1 MPARAN
7 RGNRMKSLQEIDL
20 KGDNEL
26 YDLIFAEKSSDEDFN
41 PSGTDMSLDDSIEKQ
56 DESEKSEEE
65 NKYSQSIQSIS
76 TPPKKMKKL
85 GKPKIQKGAGTQI
98 RKSPKFSNKKQE
110 EEIIDLDMI
119 DLDKIDEIEDRRD
132 RGEDLDEQEA
142 QSEGSSEFSSFE
154 NKKNKKKISK
164 KIRKSIPTVENDD
177 EEPKFIGKKTVR
189 KKAFIEV
196 SDDDD
201 YIKKPRRPQVKE
213 RGRKIKPKKIS
224 QHKMRKN
231 KNVVFKNNYNIMIVN
246 KSIFFEQDD
255 SENYPNENLQQN
267 DYDEED
273 MMKYND
279 EENKNTKNI
288 IKKFKKQEK
297 SESAPV
303 KYTFMQEKLSQKEL
317 LLEAIFTEY
326 YNIQSLQ
333 EMQRLED
340 LNKKEMSTPGKK
352 QFSEFVRII
361 KGVGSFEK
369 CINENENNKEI
380 NETSEEIKKNENELN
395 EKQLEEE
402 SSKKIRKGN
411 SVTFSNPIIFEKI
424 FESFNRP
431 PQVKL
436 ETTTNL
442 KVVSQGMISNQN
454 ISNIPIN
461 STTQLPGIKEK
472 KLCIITG
479 QPAKYFDPLTKQPYA
494 DKEAFKILR
503 ERYFQ
508 KEEDSLLFRIQT
520 LSDLASQKKEKLKK
534 IILSEGNVSKDNAA
548 ATKNILNMVN
558 RYGILKSDGGD
569 LEKKVI
575 SRKNKK
581 VYLILFCNLDRIY
594 NRNRENCVESGML
607 VEAKKKLLRISKK
620 IFRDKYSN
628 RNILGGI
635 EDEK

>member
-1 MPARAN
+1 
-7 RGNRMKSLQEIDL
+7 MKSLQEIDL
-20 KGDNEL
+20 KGENEL

-41 PSGTDMSLDDSIEKQ
+41 PSGTELSVDDSMEKQ
-56 DESEKSEEE
+56 EESEDQNEEE
-65 NKYSQSIQSIS
+65 SQRSA

-85 GKPKIQKGAGTQI
+85 GKSKNQKGAGTNI
-98 RKSPKFSNKKQE
+98 RKSPKISNKKNE

-119 DLDKIDEIEDRRD
+119 DLDKIDEMEDRRE
-132 RGEDLDEQEA
+132 RGEDLDEFEDE
-142 QSEGSSEFSSFE
+142 SEDDSEISSFD
-154 NKKNKKKISK
+154 NKKNKKKKLGK
-164 KIRKSIPTVENDD
+164 KIIKPKPVPTIEND
-177 EEPKFIGKKTVR
+177 EEPKFIGKKTIR
-189 KKAFIEV
+189 KKAFIDF
-196 SDDDD
+196 SDDED
-201 YIKKPRRPQVKE
+201 YTKKPRRPQIKE
-213 RGRKIKPKKIS
+213 RGRKIKPQKIT
-224 QHKMRKN
+224 HKRN
-231 KNVVFKNNYNIMIVN
+231 KNVVFKDNNKIMIIN
-246 KSIFFEQDD
+246 KSIFLEDQDN
-255 SENYPNENLQQN
+255 ENYLNENLQHS

-303 KYTFMQEKLSQKEL
+303 RYTFMQEKLSQKEL

-361 KGVGSFEK
+361 KGVGPSERDV
-369 CINENENNKEI
+369 NENQENREVKENLGENKKI
-380 NETSEEIKKNENELN
+380 ENESN
-395 EKQLEEE
+395 EKQSEEE
-402 SSKKIRKGN
+402 SNKKIRKGN

-424 FESFNRP
+424 FESFNKP
-431 PQVKL
+431 PVVKL
-436 ETTTNL
+436 ETVTNV
-442 KVVSQGMISNQN
+442 KIPPQGILTVQN
-454 ISNIPIN
+454 NANIPTQN
-461 STTQLPGIKEK
+461 TTPGIREK
-472 KLCIITG
+472 KLCVITG
-479 QPAKYFDPLTKQPYA
+479 QAAKYFDPLTKQPYA

-534 IILSEGNVSKDNAA
+534 LILSEGNASKDNATT
-548 ATKNILNMVN
+548 TKNILNMVN

-575 SRKNKK
+575 SRKNKNK
-581 VYLILFCNLDRIY
+581 LIFLF
-594 NRNRENCVESGML
+594 
-607 VEAKKKLLRISKK
+607 
-620 IFRDKYSN
+620 FR
-628 RNILGGI
+628 
-635 EDEK
+635 

>member
-1 MPARAN
+1 
-7 RGNRMKSLQEIDL
+7 MKSLQEIDL

-41 PSGTDMSLDDSIEKQ
+41 PSGTDMSLDDSLEKQ
-56 DESEKSEEE
+56 SKIDKSEEE
-65 NKYSQSIQSIS
+65 SQYSQSRESIS

-85 GKPKIQKGAGTQI
+85 GKVKDQKGAGTRF
-98 RKSPKFSNKKQE
+98 RKSPIFSNRKQE
-110 EEIIDLDMI
+110 EEIIDLEMI
-119 DLDKIDEIEDRRD
+119 DLDKIDEMEDRRD
-132 RGEDLDEQEA
+132 RGEDLDEFQD
-142 QSEGSSEFSSFE
+142 QSEGSSEFSSFD
-154 NKKNKKKISK
+154 NKKKKKKISK
-164 KIRKSIPTVENDD
+164 KINKHIPKVEND

-189 KKAFIEV
+189 KKAFIDV

-213 RGRKIKPKKIS
+213 RGRKIKPQKFSK
-224 QHKMRKN
+224 HKMRKN
-231 KNVVFKNNYNIMIVN
+231 KNVLFKNNNKIMIIK
-246 KSIFFEQDD
+246 KSIFLEKND
-255 SENYPNENLQQN
+255 SENYLNENLQQN

-352 QFSEFVRII
+352 QFTEFVRII
-361 KGVGSFEK
+361 KGVASSDRGVE
-369 CINENENNKEI
+369 ENQENKEI
-380 NETSEEIKKNENELN
+380 KENFHEIKKNENEAN
-395 EKQLEEE
+395 EKQSEEK
-402 SSKKIRKGN
+402 SSKKIMKGN
-411 SVTFSNPIIFEKI
+411 SVTFSNPIIFDKI

-431 PQVKL
+431 PQVKT
-436 ETTTNL
+436 ETITNV
-442 KVVSQGMISNQN
+442 KVTSQGMISIQN
-454 ISNIPIN
+454 NPNFPITN
-461 STTQLPGIKEK
+461 TLQLPGIKEK

-534 IILSEGNVSKDNAA
+534 IILSEGNASKDNATT
-548 ATKNILNMVN
+548 TKNILNMVN
-558 RYGILKSDGGD
+558 RYGILKSDGAD
-569 LEKKVI
+569 IEKKVI

-581 VYLILFCNLDRIY
+581 SFLI
-594 NRNRENCVESGML
+594 
-607 VEAKKKLLRISKK
+607 
-620 IFRDKYSN
+620 
-628 RNILGGI
+628 
-635 EDEK
+635 